1 MKIIRDKFSI
11 SKDVEKI
18 IQSKSYKRFY
28 GNYKPVILD
37 IETTGLSSKQND
49 IILIG
54 LITIDINNMIGES
67 FQFFAEKN
75 SEEKNILQET
85 TNILN
90 QQDMVITYNGKSF
103 DMPFIYEKCIKH
115 GISVN
120 NIYNLDL
127 YLLVKNYSP
136 LKEKLGSLSQKT
148 MEKFIGIDKNRE
160 DEISGGESVKLYE
173 NFQSTKDL
181 NQLKKI
187 LLHNKDD
194 IHQLLLLLQLIQFF
208 DINKAIKTM
217 GFPDNIIQTENVSL
231 TKSNIKISGTQ
242 KNNPIDYI
250 RFPTIEFPG
259 SITFTKNNQSWSLDY
274 PVISR
279 KEGQYADISEL
290 FIEKNK
296 KNELNSLNTYIEGN
310 LIISENNRENL
321 YNTATLAMLLKD
333 NVKRIVFKL

>member
-11 SKDVEKI
+11 SKEVVKI

-28 GNYKPVILD
+28 GDCKPVILD
-37 IETTGLSSKQND
+37 IETTGLSSKQNN

-67 FQFFAEKN
+67 FQFFAERT

-85 TNILN
+85 ANILN
-90 QQDMVITYNGKSF
+90 LQDMVITYNGKSF
-103 DMPFIYEKCIKH
+103 DMPFIYEKCNNH
-115 GISVN
+115 EISLN

-148 MEKFIGIDKNRE
+148 MEKFMGIDKNRK
-160 DEISGGESVKLYE
+160 DEISGGESVELYE
-173 NFQSTKDL
+173 NFQITNDINHL
-181 NQLKKI
+181 EKI

-208 DINKAIKTM
+208 DMNKAVKTM
-217 GFPDNIIQTENVSL
+217 GFPDNKIHAENVSL
-231 TKSNIKISGTQ
+231 TKSSIRISGTQ

-250 RFPTIEFPG
+250 GFPTIEFPG
-259 SITFTKNNQSWSLDY
+259 SITFTKSNLSWSLDY
-274 PVISR
+274 PIISR
-279 KEGQYADISEL
+279 KEGMYADISEL
-290 FIEKNK
+290 FVDENK
-296 KNELNSLNTYIEGN
+296 KYELNSLNTYIEGN
-310 LIISENNRENL
+310 LILSEKNRENL
-321 YNTATLAMLLKD
+321 YNTATLAMVLKD
-333 NVKRIVFKL
+333 NVKKIVFG